1 MFKETP
7 STQEK
12 NKDSSG
18 MNYLIKDSV
27 YNQQLFSYKAIKQS
41 RSSNKS
47 MNNLDEFKLFN
58 KNSHLKHNKKL
69 ETNHKSTKSFSKPI
83 HFSSYL
89 NLNERKKESPDQSFF
104 INVNEM
110 SFTEINPKTK
120 MEEMNAISS
129 NHSKGRNNQN
139 LAQFLNV
146 QIENKNSPPEN
157 KSEGKSVDTQ
167 ALFQTPQSKKR
178 LYTVEEVFSIS
189 NDSSSINETMCF
201 KFTNTNSDKKGKN
214 MNMKFH
220 RNDKI
225 QNVMIF
231 IFNKYQI

>member
-12 NKDSSG
+12 NKDSLDI
-18 MNYLIKDSV
+18 NYLIKDSA

-41 RSSNKS
+41 RTSNKS
-47 MNNLDEFKLFN
+47 MNNLDEFKLFS

-69 ETNHKSTKSFSKPI
+69 EINHKSTKSFSKQTP
-83 HFSSYL
+83 FNSYL

-110 SFTEINPKTK
+110 SFTEINPKKK

-139 LAQFLNV
+139 LAQFLNLH
-146 QIENKNSPPEN
+146 IENKNSPTEN
-157 KSEGKSVDTQ
+157 KSEEKNTESQ

-201 KFTNTNSDKKGKN
+201 KFTNTNSDKKAKN
-214 MNMKFH
+214 MNMRFH

-225 QNVMIF
+225 KNVIIF
-231 IFNKYQI
+231 FNF